1 MPNDDNT
8 TVIAPLE
15 EPILDASL
23 IADFENKKEEEISHD
38 MLDDDITEKDFV
50 EDDSFQDKKKSKIKI
65 VLIILGIL
73 IVIAIVV
80 GILLFRDII

>member
-1 MPNDDNT
+1 MKVKKKKKRIKNDNLLTDLMPNDDNT

-38 MLDDDITEKDFV
+38 NVRWCITEKDFV
-50 EDDSFQDKKKSKIKI
+50 EDDSFQDKKKSKN
-65 VLIILGIL
+65 
-73 IVIAIVV
+73 
-80 GILLFRDII
+80 